1 MTTHNQEKEPAT
13 MNSTPSLPAPTG
25 PKHPTPRNRPYGYFV
40 DRAFDRDTS
49 TRQDRKI
56 VRFLYRQ
63 FRKQLYA
70 SPFSARALCANYIML
85 AEWSLSEHRIID
97 PETQIPR

>member
-1 MTTHNQEKEPAT
+1 MTTNTQKEPAT
-13 MNSTPSLPAPTG
+13 MNTTTSLPAPTG
-25 PKHPTPRNRPYGYFV
+25 RRRRPPRNRPYGHFV
-40 DRAFDRDTS
+40 DRAFNPDTS
-49 TRQDRKI
+49 LRQDRKI

-97 PETQIPR
+97 RETQIPR